1 MDDTDCTCNSVHN
14 FEFLLFR
21 IAKRLGLKSK
31 SFGKDDGRFITV
43 SRKFDAAQIIEELIR
58 RGGSNEKYI
67 LVPPNSAAAVAAGTT

>member
-1 MDDTDCTCNSVHN
+1 MYTHLIPV
-14 FEFLLFR
+14 EFLMLSR

-67 LVPPNSAAAVAAGTT
+67 LVPPNSAAAAGTA

>member
-1 MDDTDCTCNSVHN
+1 MYTHLIPV
-14 FEFLLFR
+14 EFLMLSR

-67 LVPPNSAAAVAAGTT
+67 LVPPNSAAAAGTT